1 MKQME
6 ITYEVERQCRDLIQ
20 RTCSAMDKLD
30 FETYLAACHED
41 YDYAIR
47 AYSPEIRR
55 DMTWLGKNLSSMK
68 TLLDMIP
75 KQNRD
80 RTPLTRHFS
89 IVSIERDTET
99 GDVLVRSALQ
109 VYRNT
114 LDGGEV
120 SVYAV
125 GAYIDRIVLTDDGA
139 RLKEREVRLETRSLG
154 NGSHVPF

>member
-1 MKQME
+1 MKQVE
-6 ITYEVERQCRDLIQ
+6 ITYEIERQCRDLIQ
-20 RTCSAMDKLD
+20 RTCAAMDKED
-30 FETYLAACHED
+30 FAAYLAACHAD
-41 YDYAIR
+41 YNYAIR

-55 DMTWLGKNLSSMK
+55 DMIWLDKDFSGMK
-68 TLLDMIP
+68 TLLALMP

-89 IVSIERDTET
+89 IVSIERETNT

-125 GAYIDRIVLTDDGA
+125 GAYIDRIVLTDGEP
-139 RLKEREVRLETRSLG
+139 RLKAREVRLETRSLG
-154 NGSHVPF
+154 AGYHVPF